1 MTAATHRRPHN
12 GKAGQRQF
20 RKFHAA
26 LCRSSGISGAGLYRA
41 ALLSLNN
48 AISRSALALSMA
60 MFMPPL
66 PRL

>member
-1 MTAATHRRPHN
+1 MA
-12 GKAGQRQF
+12 KAGRPQF

-26 LCRSSGISGAGLYRA
+26 LCRSSDISGAILYRA

-60 MFMPPL
+60 MFL